1 MRLSEVPLCSEEVP
15 PSPAGKRLGR
25 HRPVFSLFNSAAVVC
40 SVPGFLETGQSLNVY
55 DSLRR
60 FKVSAL
66 PGRKSVISK
75 SNQWGTG
82 IPPGQH
88 KGCQIIIKGKPFVR
102 GRGTPAWQR

>member
-1 MRLSEVPLCSEEVP
+1 MKLSEVPLCSEEVP
-15 PSPAGKRLGR
+15 PSPAGERLGR
-25 HRPVFSLFNSAAVVC
+25 HRPVYSLVC

-66 PGRKSVISK
+66 PGRKSAISK
-75 SNQWGTG
+75 PSQWGTG

>member
-1 MRLSEVPLCSEEVP
+1 M
-15 PSPAGKRLGR
+15 
-25 HRPVFSLFNSAAVVC
+25 C

-60 FKVSAL
+60 YKVSAL
-66 PGRKSVISK
+66 PGRKPAISK
-75 SNQWGTG
+75 PSQWGTG

-102 GRGTPAWQR
+102 GRGTPALAEVTSLAGTLLQPEAHPIR